1 LAANWNEQEKTQN
14 LSKPL
19 EAEKN
24 SLIKKTFEERSA
36 LEMVFF
42 NHSP

>member
-1 LAANWNEQEKTQN
+1 
-14 LSKPL
+14 L
-19 EAEKN
+19 ERAREDRKLKKLFGSGKN